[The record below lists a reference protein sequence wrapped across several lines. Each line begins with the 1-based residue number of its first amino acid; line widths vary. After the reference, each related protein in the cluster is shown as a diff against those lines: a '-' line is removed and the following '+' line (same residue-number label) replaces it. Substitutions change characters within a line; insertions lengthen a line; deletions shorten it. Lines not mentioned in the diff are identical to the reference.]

1 MNKIMKKN
9 KKITKKDIIY
19 LSIIALLVIS
29 TVILSIL
36 LVVANLQ
43 KNDFEHGE
51 YYHNKV
57 TSFGVQNANLSSGQ
71 IVFIGDSITDLYPL
85 DSYYG
90 DLDRAC
96 YNRGIGGDTT
106 QGVID
111 RLKVS
116 IFDVNPSTIVLMIGT
131 NDIDGGIPNDKII
144 ENYKIILSEINRN
157 QPMVEL
163 YFVSVIPQNKD
174 LEGYTDLDVDKNNK
188 TILMI
193 NEEIQKLCNEFGC
206 TYIDL
211 HSSLLDDNGY
221 LRKEF
226 SDDGIHL
233 NANGFEVWTNLLKP
247 YLNNSG
253 GVVHG

>member
-1 MNKIMKKN
+1 MA
-9 KKITKKDIIY
+9 KKDVIYTTIIV
-19 LSIIALLVIS
+19 LLFIATATLG
-29 TVILSIL
+29 IL
-36 LVVANLQ
+36 LAIANQ
-43 KNDFEHGE
+43 RKSDWETRE

-57 TSFGVQNANLSSGQ
+57 ASFEIQNSNLSEGQ

-85 DSYYG
+85 DSYYA

-131 NDIDGGIPNDKII
+131 NDVDGGIPNDKII
-144 ENYKIILSEINRN
+144 ENYKIILSEINKN

-211 HSSLLDDNGY
+211 HSNLLDENGY
-221 LRKEF
+221 LRKNL

-233 NANGFEVWTNLLKP
+233 NANGFEIWTSLLKP
-247 YLNNSG
+247 YLNK
-253 GVVHG
+253 

>member
-29 TVILSIL
+29 TIVLSIL

-85 DSYYG
+85 DSYYA

-163 YFVSVIPQNKD
+163 YFMSVIPQNKD
-174 LEGYTDLDVDKNNK
+174 LESYTQLDVDKNNK
-188 TILMI
+188 TILTI
-193 NEEIQKLCNEFGC
+193 NEEIRKLCDEFGC
-206 TYIDL
+206 TYVDL

>member
-29 TVILSIL
+29 TVVLSIL

-43 KNDFEHGE
+43 KNDFAHGE

-111 RLKVS
+111 RLGVS
-116 IFDVNPSTIVLMIGT
+116 LFDIKPSTIVLMIGT
-131 NDIDGGIPNDKII
+131 NDIDGDVPNDKII
-144 ENYKIILSEINRN
+144 ENYKIILSEINKN

-163 YFVSVIPQNKD
+163 YFMSVIPQNKD
-174 LEGYTDLDVDKNNK
+174 LESYTQLDVDKNNK
-188 TILMI
+188 TILTI
-193 NEEIQKLCNEFGC
+193 NEEIRKLCDEFGC
-206 TYIDL
+206 TYVDL
-211 HSSLLDDNGY
+211 HSSLLDENGY

-233 NANGFEVWTNLLKP
+233 NANGFEIWTNMLKP
-247 YLNNSG
+247 YLDRQ
-253 GVVHG
+253 

>member
-1 MNKIMKKN
+1 MIKIMKKN

-29 TVILSIL
+29 TVVLSVL
-36 LVVANLQ
+36 LVVANYKQ
-43 KNDFEHGE
+43 QSFEHGE

-57 TSFGVQNANLSSGQ
+57 TSFGVQNANLSEGQ

-85 DSYYG
+85 DSYYS
-90 DLDRAC
+90 DLNRAC

-131 NDIDGGIPNDKII
+131 NDIDGGVPNETII
-144 ENYKIILSEINRN
+144 ENYKIILSEINKN

-174 LEGYTDLDVDKNNK
+174 LESYTQLNVDKNNN
-188 TILMI
+188 TILTI
-193 NEEIQKLCNEFGC
+193 NEEIKKLCDEFGC

-211 HSSLLDDNGY
+211 HSNLIDENGY
-221 LRKEF
+221 LRKEL

-233 NANGFEVWTNLLKP
+233 NANGFEIWTNLLKP
-247 YLNNSG
+247 YLNK
-253 GVVHG
+253 

>member
-29 TVILSIL
+29 TIVLSIL

-85 DSYYG
+85 DSYYA

-116 IFDVNPSTIVLMIGT
+116 IFDIKPSTIVLMIGT
-131 NDIDGGIPNDKII
+131 NDIDGSIPNDKII

-188 TILMI
+188 TILII

>member
-9 KKITKKDIIY
+9 KKMTKKDIIY
-19 LSIIALLVIS
+19 LSIIALLVVA
-29 TVILSIL
+29 TFVLSIL
-36 LVVANLQ
+36 LVALNLQ
-43 KNDFEHGE
+43 KSSFEHGE

-57 TSFGVQNANLSSGQ
+57 TSFGVQNANLSEGQ

-85 DSYYG
+85 DSYYS

-131 NDIDGGIPNDKII
+131 NDIDGGVPNETII
-144 ENYKIILSEINRN
+144 ENYKIILSEINKN

-174 LEGYTDLDVDKNNK
+174 LESYTELDVDKNNK
-188 TILMI
+188 TILTI
-193 NEEIQKLCNEFGC
+193 NEAIQELCDEFGC
-206 TYIDL
+206 TYINL
-211 HSSLLDDNGY
+211 HSNLLDENGY
-221 LRKEF
+221 LRKNL

-233 NANGFEVWTNLLKP
+233 NANGFEIWTSLLKP
-247 YLNNSG
+247 YLNK
-253 GVVHG
+253 

>member
-1 MNKIMKKN
+1 MIKIMKKN

-19 LSIIALLVIS
+19 LSIIALLVVS
-29 TVILSIL
+29 TVVLSVL
-36 LVVANLQ
+36 LVVANYKQ
-43 KNDFEHGE
+43 QSFEHGE

-57 TSFGVQNANLSSGQ
+57 TSFGVQNANLSEGQ
-71 IVFIGDSITDLYPL
+71 IVFIGDSITDLYSL
-85 DSYYG
+85 DSYYS
-90 DLDRAC
+90 DLNRAC

-131 NDIDGGIPNDKII
+131 NDIDGGVPNETII
-144 ENYKIILSEINRN
+144 ENYKIILSEINKN

-174 LEGYTDLDVDKNNK
+174 LESYTQLNVDKNNN
-188 TILMI
+188 TILTI
-193 NEEIQKLCNEFGC
+193 NEEIKKLCDEFGC

-211 HSSLLDDNGY
+211 HSNLIDENGY
-221 LRKEF
+221 LRKEL

-233 NANGFEVWTNLLKP
+233 NANGFEIWTNLLKP
-247 YLNNSG
+247 YLNK
-253 GVVHG
+253 

>member
-1 MNKIMKKN
+1 MIKIMKKN

-29 TVILSIL
+29 TVVLSVL
-36 LVVANLQ
+36 LVVANYKKQ
-43 KNDFEHGE
+43 SFEHGE

-57 TSFGVQNANLSSGQ
+57 TSFGVQNANLSEGQ

-85 DSYYG
+85 DSYYS
-90 DLDRAC
+90 DLNRAC

-131 NDIDGGIPNDKII
+131 NDIDGGVPNETII
-144 ENYKIILSEINRN
+144 ENYKIILSEINKN

-163 YFVSVIPQNKD
+163 CFVSVIPQNKD
-174 LEGYTDLDVDKNNK
+174 LESYTQLNVDKNNN
-188 TILMI
+188 TILTI
-193 NEEIQKLCNEFGC
+193 NEEIKNLCDEFGC

-211 HSSLLDDNGY
+211 HSNLIDENGY
-221 LRKEF
+221 LRKEL

-233 NANGFEVWTNLLKP
+233 NANGFEIWTNLLKP
-247 YLNNSG
+247 YLNK
-253 GVVHG
+253 